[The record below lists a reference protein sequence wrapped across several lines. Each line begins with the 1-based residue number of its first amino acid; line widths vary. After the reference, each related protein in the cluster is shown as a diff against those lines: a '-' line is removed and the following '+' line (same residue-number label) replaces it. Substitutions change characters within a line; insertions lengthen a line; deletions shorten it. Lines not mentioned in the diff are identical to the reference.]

1 MTKMLHTLQTEDV
14 FYADFHGE
22 NMLLNKDLDLL
33 LCDFGACAKITDR
46 SGQIRPKGFAS
57 QFIMEKFFEK
67 KQTAEKFRERL
78 FNEHN
83 LKMLISH
90 FKLLNS
96 CVEERD
102 EYIDAFAELTEWMEK
117 QLL

>member
-57 QFIMEKFFEK
+57 
-67 KQTAEKFRERL
+67 
-78 FNEHN
+78 
-83 LKMLISH
+83 
-90 FKLLNS
+90 
-96 CVEERD
+96 
-102 EYIDAFAELTEWMEK
+102 
-117 QLL
+117 

>member
-1 MTKMLHTLQTEDV
+1 MLRTHPNEYF

-22 NMLLNKDLDLL
+22 NMLLNKNLDLV

-46 SGQIRPKGFAS
+46 SGNIKPKGFAS
-57 QFIMEKFFEK
+57 QHIMEKFFEK
-67 KQTAEKFRERL
+67 KQTPVNFRERF

-102 EYIDAFAELTEWMEK
+102 EYI
-117 QLL
+117 